1 MNNILSGTETVNVN
15 ESLDHSILRPPSR
28 LPSRASLQRL
38 QEAASNEDIKPMDL
52 ISNERARNAI
62 HTCKQDMR
70 QYSNL
75 HKTQPDESDDATPA
89 KTIEVSV
96 SNI

>member
-1 MNNILSGTETVNVN
+1 MNNLLSGTDTVNVN
-15 ESLDHSILRPPSR
+15 ESLDHNSILRPPSR

-52 ISNERARNAI
+52 ISNEQEM
-62 HTCKQDMR
+62 C

-75 HKTQPDESDDATPA
+75 HKTQPDESDDASPA